1 MRGTFSKSFIAP
13 NLYETNGP
21 TTAGSSG
28 FVDLG
33 AGYENAQEE
42 SGASPRLGNT
52 RADTYTAGLVI
63 SPRQVPGLTLSGDFF
78 HAEETA
84 GIGQVPDVEIITSVN
99 KLGPASPFAGLVHKN
114 SFSGPGV
121 TAPGQL
127 EGNLPLY
134 YVNDSLTNLGGAQR
148 LGGVDFSARYTREF
162 GAAGSLSIGL
172 DGTYYLQYK
181 VQAFNTS
188 KFYDVIGYYSG
199 QAGEVQPYH
208 LTPQV
213 SYAVGGFTA
222 SAIGNYI
229 PPVRDAHNVDID
241 PTPGQGGVDPDKP
254 GSIKASQQATNAA
267 GTRFVDY
274 LPKIRDYFTIDLL
287 FSYEFRAVPAPQEGK
302 GGGTTSE
309 NVFGEDVPRRLL
321 DGLKLSFGIENVTNA
336 RPAFISQSPDLSN
349 TDASIYDPYQRQ
361 YYFVVTKKF

>member
-1 MRGTFSKSFIAP
+1 MV
-13 NLYETNGP
+13 GP
-21 TTAGSSG
+21 SGS
-28 FVDLG
+28 VDLG
-33 AGYENAQEE
+33 AGYENGQEE
-42 SGASPRLGNT
+42 NGANTRLGYV
-52 RADTYTAGLVI
+52 RADTYTAGVVI

-99 KLGPASPFAGLVHKN
+99 KLGPASPYAGLVHKG
-114 SFSGPGV
+114 SFSGPEV

-134 YVNDSLTNLGGAQR
+134 YINDSLTNVGGAQR
-148 LGGVDFSARYTREF
+148 LGGVDFSARYTRGF
-162 GAAGSLSIGL
+162 GAAGSLGIGI

-181 VQAFNTS
+181 IQSFRAS
-188 KFYDVIGYYSG
+188 KFYDVIGYYDG
-199 QAGEVQPYH
+199 LANEVQPYH

-213 SYAVGGFTA
+213 SYSRGGFTA

-241 PTPGQGGVDPDKP
+241 PTPGQGGLDPDKP

-287 FSYEFRAVPAPQEGK
+287 FSYEFRSVPAPKEDK
-302 GGGTTSE
+302 GDGPTPEKG
-309 NVFGEDVPRRLL
+309 FGAGVPGRFLA
-321 DGLKLSFGIENVTNA
+321 GLKLSFGIENVTNA
-336 RPAFISQSPDLSN
+336 RPPFISQSPDSSN

-361 YYFVVTKKF
+361 YDFVITKKF